1 MARSRSGTRGRRG
14 PRKPPRRDGAFN
26 GAGVQTLDPRERGAI
41 ELPGTITVKELA
53 ELLGVNP
60 ADIIRELIKSGIFAT
75 INQLVDRDTASLV
88 AGELGYEVAETE
100 AAAPGADETDGQVA
114 EATKEVLFEE
124 DDPSLL
130 QPRAPIVTVMGHVD
144 HGKTSL
150 LDAIRTTE
158 VAAGERGGIT
168 QHIGASEVTHDGK
181 RVVFLDTPGHEAFT
195 AMRARG
201 ARVTDIAVVVVAADD
216 GVMPQTLEAI
226 SHAKAAKVPII
237 IALNKID
244 KADANADR
252 VKTELTEAG
261 IVVEEY
267 GGDVPL
273 VPVSAKTRLGLDE
286 LIEMILLVADLQE
299 LKANPKRDAIGTIV
313 EAKLDKGRGP
323 VATALVQT
331 GTLKVGDIIVVGET
345 FGRVRAL
352 ENDLGKRVTKA
363 GPSSAVVILGLSD
376 VPQAGDILRVVS
388 DEKEARTMVETRKA
402 ATAAKSGEGSGR
414 ATLEDLYSQIQ
425 AGQAKELRIILKS
438 DVSGSLG
445 AITHALEQ
453 LDQDEIRLNVLLEG
467 AGDIT
472 DNDIMLAAASNAI
485 VVGFNTK
492 ITDTARRAAEA
503 EGVDVRLYDIIY
515 KLTDDIEAAL
525 KGLLEPEIVEVVEG
539 RAEVRQII
547 RVGKNT
553 VIAGSFV
560 TDGRI
565 VRGGNA
571 RVWRSSQGHRHRPDR
586 VAPALPRRR
595 SRGPRQ
601 LRMRHRARRIPRH
614 PGRRHHRVLHVADR
628 VAATAGRDARARAR
642 RTRRDLAADSARL
655 AGASAAARSVSQRTE
670 RVDEL
675 LRQEIGA
682 IVAREVA
689 DPRIGFATITSRRDD
704 ADLRHAKVW
713 VSVIGQP
720 AERDA
725 AVGGAPPC
733 DAVRPARAGQAAADQ
748 AHPGPPRPPRRHRGA
763 RDAHPP
769 AARRHRERVDPG
781 PGRPGRRVAA
791 DARRRGCHHADD
803 LPEEPPSAVATAGAG
818 APQRREPDRPA
829 AGVVPQGRTAI
840 GSRDERRSDART
852 STPSRRRSSTG
863 FAAARRVLAVS
874 HENPDADTLGR
885 DARRRAPR
893 RGAGRHGRSGLH
905 GPGPAA
911 LRLHGRRRALP
922 DRPGPGCAV
931 RPARDLRLRLARADR
946 RGRRPSCRA
955 VRAAAAGDHRPPRL
969 ERRGRRGRLDRPGR
983 RGHLRDGR
991 AARRAARAS
1000 PLDAGDGA
1008 LAAAPDGR
1016 HRHGHRDLRPPERD
1030 AADAR
1035 RLGGAGRGRRA
1046 AVRHLAAPLS
1056 HQARRPAA
1064 AVRRRPGSARE
1075 RRRRPDR
1082 LVERDRGGPRRDGR
1096 RARAL
1101 GRASSTSSR
1110 RPRPPR
1116 SRSCSRRPAGGDADQ
1131 RPDQARAAST
1141 PRS

>member
-1 MARSRSGTRGRRG
+1 VARSRSGTRGRRG
-14 PRKPPRRDGAFN
+14 PRKPPRRDGTFN
-26 GAGVQTLDPRERGAI
+26 ASGVQTLDPRERGAI

-88 AGELGYEVAETE
+88 AGELGYEVAEAE
-100 AAAPGADETDGQVA
+100 VAGSAVGDETDGQVA
-114 EATKEVLFEE
+114 EATKEVLYEE
-124 DDPSLL
+124 DEPSLL

-201 ARVTDIAVVVVAADD
+201 AKVTDIAVVVVAADD

-244 KADANADR
+244 KPDANADR

-273 VPVSAKTRLGLDE
+273 VPVSAKTRIGLDE

-313 EAKLDKGRGP
+313 EARLDKGRGP

-352 ENDLGKRVTKA
+352 ENDMGKRVTGA

-376 VPQAGDILRVVS
+376 VPQAGDILRVVR
-388 DEKEARTMVETRKA
+388 DEKEARTLVETRKA

-414 ATLEDLYSQIQ
+414 ATLEDLYKQIQ
-425 AGQAKELRIILKS
+425 AGQAKELRIILKA

-472 DNDIMLAAASNAI
+472 DNDIMLAAASDAI

-492 ITDTARRAAEA
+492 ITETARRAAEA

-515 KLTDDIEAAL
+515 KLTDDVEAAL

-571 RVWRSSQGHRHRPDR
+571 RVWRSSKVIATDRIESLRRFRDDVREVQANYECGIQLANFHDIAEGDVIECFTSQTVSR
-586 VAPALPRRR
+586 VA
-595 SRGPRQ
+595 S
-601 LRMRHRARRIPRH
+601 
-614 PGRRHHRVLHVADR
+614 
-628 VAATAGRDARARAR
+628 
-642 RTRRDLAADSARL
+642 
-655 AGASAAARSVSQRTE
+655 
-670 RVDEL
+670 
-675 LRQEIGA
+675 
-682 IVAREVA
+682 
-689 DPRIGFATITSRRDD
+689 
-704 ADLRHAKVW
+704 
-713 VSVIGQP
+713 
-720 AERDA
+720 
-725 AVGGAPPC
+725 
-733 DAVRPARAGQAAADQ
+733 
-748 AHPGPPRPPRRHRGA
+748 
-763 RDAHPP
+763 
-769 AARRHRERVDPG
+769 
-781 PGRPGRRVAA
+781 
-791 DARRRGCHHADD
+791 
-803 LPEEPPSAVATAGAG
+803 
-818 APQRREPDRPA
+818 
-829 AGVVPQGRTAI
+829 
-840 GSRDERRSDART
+840 
-852 STPSRRRSSTG
+852 
-863 FAAARRVLAVS
+863 
-874 HENPDADTLGR
+874 
-885 DARRRAPR
+885 
-893 RGAGRHGRSGLH
+893 
-905 GPGPAA
+905 
-911 LRLHGRRRALP
+911 
-922 DRPGPGCAV
+922 
-931 RPARDLRLRLARADR
+931 
-946 RGRRPSCRA
+946 
-955 VRAAAAGDHRPPRL
+955 
-969 ERRGRRGRLDRPGR
+969 
-983 RGHLRDGR
+983 
-991 AARRAARAS
+991 
-1000 PLDAGDGA
+1000 
-1008 LAAAPDGR
+1008 
-1016 HRHGHRDLRPPERD
+1016 
-1030 AADAR
+1030 
-1035 RLGGAGRGRRA
+1035 
-1046 AVRHLAAPLS
+1046 
-1056 HQARRPAA
+1056 
-1064 AVRRRPGSARE
+1064 
-1075 RRRRPDR
+1075 
-1082 LVERDRGGPRRDGR
+1082 
-1096 RARAL
+1096 
-1101 GRASSTSSR
+1101 
-1110 RPRPPR
+1110 
-1116 SRSCSRRPAGGDADQ
+1116 
-1131 RPDQARAAST
+1131 
-1141 PRS
+1141 